1 MPHSGF
7 PNQDHHQEGLVLPKG
22 PQPMLFGH
30 NLADNDITN
39 AGLRYLFKNQ
49 FPQLIDLS
57 IC

>member
-7 PNQDHHQEGLVLPKG
+7 PNQVHHQEGLVLPKG

-39 AGLRYLFKNQ
+39 AGLRYLFKN
-49 FPQLIDLS
+49 
-57 IC
+57 